1 MHVVSA
7 GGRAARQY
15 SVRLTGPSSQRTYD
29 SAAFVASAASSTGDL
44 TIASLHYNGLFE
56 SADDLAPSAVLVA
69 QQGTST
75 AGSAALVQL
84 GATHNSSSAWGMF
97 ETFPAAA
104 SALGRRSS
112 GSEDCGSGAAVR
124 KASAKKD
131 ESRSSRAKSGDRSRK
146 SKSRESSKS
155 KSKQRTSKAQAAKD
169 GVVIINDRRCRV
181 VSRSNGS
188 STSESSSTKT
198 TASSSSTSTSSSVGV
213 GAAAAKVLSTG
224 SVANTG
230 TAPAAAVATSVPPTL
245 TGQVVGAQTADVAAS
260 TPAVNTAQAAASD
273 VPSATLAASA
283 EQASESAFQLPG
295 RQLSVLPIGLGVTGG
310 VSVLAL
316 GIVGFVSWERRR
328 YRKQFRSRKMCVGAA
343 TGSG

>member
-1 MHVVSA
+1 M
-7 GGRAARQY
+7 
-15 SVRLTGPSSQRTYD
+15 TGPSSQRTYD

-56 SADDLAPSAVLVA
+56 SADDLTPSAVLVA
-69 QQGTST
+69 EQGTST

-104 SALGRRSS
+104 SALGRRST

-131 ESRSSRAKSGDRSRK
+131 ESRSSRSKSGDRARK

-155 KSKQRTSKAQAAKD
+155 ESKQRTSKAQAAKD

-198 TASSSSTSTSSSVGV
+198 TTSSSSSSSTSTSSSVGV

-328 YRKQFRSRKMCVGAA
+328 YRKQFRSRKMCVGALA
-343 TGSG
+343 DLG